1 MSIFTSYSYSSCG
14 IYVVRFTQRAYGHMN
29 LLPYIGIPRKTGDV
43 LVIPFSEAGT
53 PACVAMDTLLPRIPT
68 LQTAVGSHTTA
79 LE

>member
-1 MSIFTSYSYSSCG
+1 
-14 IYVVRFTQRAYGHMN
+14 MN